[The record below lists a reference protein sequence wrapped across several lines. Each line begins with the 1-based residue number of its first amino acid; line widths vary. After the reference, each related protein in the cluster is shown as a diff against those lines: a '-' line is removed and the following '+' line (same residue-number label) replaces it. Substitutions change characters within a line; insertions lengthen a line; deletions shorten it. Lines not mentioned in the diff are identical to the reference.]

1 MIFYFSATGNSQWV
15 ASLLSERLQLP
26 MYDFTDG
33 QVTAEFIQERT
44 PAGCTVFVVPVHG
57 WEVPR
62 LMANFLR
69 FLQEKGFHS
78 NYIYVVFTC
87 GDDCGLA
94 HKKIEKLISPL
105 SDHPLIAYS
114 VQMPNT
120 YIPMFELDDN
130 ETARAKV
137 TDTQNRISQIANDIL
152 SKKTIWQVKEGAWP
166 RLKTYVVNPL
176 FVHFCIRTKPFH
188 TDEGCI
194 SCGLC
199 VSACPLGNI
208 RLQNGHPQWGT
219 ECVHCMACLHACPR
233 SVIQYGHST
242 QKRGRY
248 SLKDFL

>member
-1 MIFYFSATGNSQWV
+1 MILYFSGTGNSAWV
-15 ASLLSERLQLP
+15 AHLLAEATNDTPIDIATHIRHNTVPKGIEKATCVGIVFPIHSWYASRPVVHFLKKLP
-26 MYDFTDG
+26 
-33 QVTAEFIQERT
+33 VSSTAYRY
-44 PAGCTVFVVPVHG
+44 AVC
-57 WEVPR
+57 
-62 LMANFLR
+62 
-69 FLQEKGFHS
+69 
-78 NYIYVVFTC
+78 TC
-87 GDDCGLA
+87 GDDAGKAINRLKR
-94 HKKIEKLISPL
+94 HFKLN
-105 SDHPLIAYS
+105 AAWS

-176 FVHFCIRTKPFH
+176 FVHFCIRTKSFH

-208 RLQNGHPQWGT
+208 HLQNGRPQWGT